1 MERRHRGFS
10 LLEALMV
17 VALMLMT
24 GVLAVAGAMSTSVI
38 GSKNSRDIVH
48 LTSGIR
54 QKMEELKSPDYDSI
68 ANGSDYLDVDGVP
81 QSSSTD
87 AGFSRTWTVTA
98 DSPSTGMTEIT
109 VSATVV
115 LTYGQTQPITFTA
128 RTYRAP

>member
-54 QKMEELKSPDYDSI
+54 QKMEELKSSDYDSI

-98 DSPSTGMTEIT
+98 DSPSTGMPEIT

>member
-1 MERRHRGFS
+1 MMIA
-10 LLEALMV
+10 ALI
-17 VALMLMT
+17 LMT

-48 LTSGIR
+48 LTAGIR
-54 QKMEELKSPDYDSI
+54 QKMEELKSTDYDSI
-68 ANGSDYLDVDGVP
+68 TSGSDYMDTDGVP

-98 DSPSTGMTEIT
+98 DSPLTGMKEIS

-115 LTYGQTQPITFTA
+115 LTYGATQPITFTA